1 MGRYISGRVVQMLPT
16 LLLIITIVFMLV
28 YVVGD
33 PVGLMLGDNATPE
46 QVHAMREAMGLN
58 DPFLTQYLNYLGSV
72 LVGDF
77 GDSYQYNQ
85 AALPIVLERLPATL
99 TLAIAAI
106 LLAVAIAIPLGIWSA
121 THRGKAIDSV
131 VSAVSV
137 VAKAMPNFWLGIM
150 LILVFAVILR
160 WLPVSGS
167 GSWAH
172 LVLPVIALGTGTAA
186 EITRL
191 VRSSMVEILSQDYI
205 RTARGKGLRGNIVVY
220 KHALLNAFVPVTSI
234 TMLQFSTLLGGA
246 LVTEVVFAW
255 PGLGQLLVNAVS
267 QRDMALVQA
276 AVFVIA
282 LMVLMLSLISD
293 VLFKVVDRRI
303 NLG

>member
-1 MGRYISGRVVQMLPT
+1 MGTYIAGRLAQMIPT
-16 LLLIITIVFMLV
+16 LLLIVTIVFFLV

-46 QVHAMREAMGLN
+46 QVAAMREAMGLN
-58 DPFLTQYLNYLGSV
+58 QPVFMQYLNYIGSV
-72 LVGDF
+72 LTGDF
-77 GDSYQYNQ
+77 GESYQYGQ

-99 TLAIAAI
+99 TLAIGAI
-106 LLAVAIAIPLGIWSA
+106 LLALVIAIPLGVWSA
-121 THRGKAIDSV
+121 THRGGVIDSV
-131 VSAVSV
+131 VSSISV
-137 VAKAMPNFWLGIM
+137 LAKAMPNFWLGIM
-150 LILVFAVILR
+150 LILLFAVTLR
-160 WLPVSGS
+160 WLPVSGA

-191 VRSSMVEILSQDYI
+191 VRSSMIEILSQDYI
-205 RTARGKGLRGNIVVY
+205 RTAYGKGLRRRAVVY
-220 KHALLNAFVPVTSI
+220 RHALLNAFVPVTSI
-234 TMLQFSTLLGGA
+234 TILQFSTLIGGA
-246 LVTEVVFAW
+246 LVTEVVFSW

-276 AVFVIA
+276 SVFVIA
-282 LMVLMLSLISD
+282 VMVLALSLISD
-293 VLFKVVDRRI
+293 LLFKAVDRRI

>member
-1 MGRYISGRVVQMLPT
+1 MGTYIAGRLAQMVPT
-16 LLLIITIVFMLV
+16 LLLIVTIVFFLV
-28 YVVGD
+28 YIVGD

-46 QVHAMREAMGLN
+46 QVAAMREAMGL
-58 DPFLTQYLNYLGSV
+58 DEPVLMQYVSYLGSA

-77 GDSYQYNQ
+77 GSSYQYNE
-85 AALPIVLERLPATL
+85 AALPVVLEQLPATL
-99 TLAIAAI
+99 TLAIGGI
-106 LLAVAIAIPLGIWSA
+106 LLALLISIPLGVWSA
-121 THRGKAIDSV
+121 THRGGAIDSAI
-131 VSAVSV
+131 SSISV

-150 LILVFAVILR
+150 LILLFAVTLQ

-172 LVLPVIALGTGTAA
+172 LVMPVIALGTGTAA

-205 RTARGKGLRGNIVVY
+205 RTARGKGLPNRVVVY
-220 KHALLNAFVPVTSI
+220 KHALLNAFVPVSSI
-234 TMLQFSTLLGGA
+234 TILQFSTLLGGA
-246 LVTEVVFAW
+246 MVTEAVFSW

-282 LMVLMLSLISD
+282 VMVLLLSLVSD
-293 VLFKVVDRRI
+293 LLFKAVDRRI
-303 NLG
+303 SLG